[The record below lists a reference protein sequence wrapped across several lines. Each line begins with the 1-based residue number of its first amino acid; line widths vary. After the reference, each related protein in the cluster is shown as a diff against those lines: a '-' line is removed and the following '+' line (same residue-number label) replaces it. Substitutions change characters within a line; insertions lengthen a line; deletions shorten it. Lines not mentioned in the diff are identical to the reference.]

1 MYFKLLP
8 KVGSHVEKD
17 KDGNAVTYH
26 SKDGRI
32 IDTEMD
38 LVKRFPN
45 KFERVEVNPTA
56 KSSPKDEAAPVVEE
70 AAPVVVE
77 DEVAQV
83 VEEAAPV
90 VVEDEVAQVEEKSKS
105 KSKSKTHPLGRDVT
119 KRFPKADKNDF
130 KVFSQGGA
138 FSVVEADEDT
148 VPLNEKPLHK
158 KGVDDFITEF
168 LK

>member
-56 KSSPKDEAAPVVEE
+56 KSSPKDEAAP
-70 AAPVVVE
+70 
-77 DEVAQV
+77 V

>member
-56 KSSPKDEAAPVVEE
+56 ESSPKEE
-70 AAPVVVE
+70 AAP
-77 DEVAQV
+77 V

-90 VVEDEVAQVEEKSKS
+90 VVEDEVAQVEEKSKP
-105 KSKSKTHPLGRDVT
+105 KSKTHPLGRDVT

-158 KGVDDFITEF
+158 KGVDNFITEF